1 MATLDLVPVD
11 GKTSF
16 SGIPSAEFL
25 EDVNTHMKGESSAEA
40 KLEVLDE
47 NLRKYKFM
55 ESNLVTRRKR
65 LKSQIPDI
73 ASSLVLI
80 KELRAKNESKEET
93 ETRFLFSDQVYAKAR
108 IPPTEKVCL
117 WLGANVMLE
126 YTLDDAESLLKK
138 NKMSAE
144 KTLKEISFDLDFLR
158 DQMTITEVTIARLY
172 NWDVKRRQEQKK

>member
-93 ETRFLFSDQVYAKAR
+93 ETRFL
-108 IPPTEKVCL
+108 
-117 WLGANVMLE
+117 
-126 YTLDDAESLLKK
+126 
-138 NKMSAE
+138 
-144 KTLKEISFDLDFLR
+144 R